1 MGEIFVGEIVGD
13 IFDTF
18 LSFVYLIIV
27 LLDNLSP
34 QLLMVMHLKY
44 RLLL

>member
-18 LSFVYLIIV
+18 LYLSNNC
-27 LLDNLSP
+27 LLDILSP
-34 QLLMVMHLKY
+34 QLLMVVHLKY